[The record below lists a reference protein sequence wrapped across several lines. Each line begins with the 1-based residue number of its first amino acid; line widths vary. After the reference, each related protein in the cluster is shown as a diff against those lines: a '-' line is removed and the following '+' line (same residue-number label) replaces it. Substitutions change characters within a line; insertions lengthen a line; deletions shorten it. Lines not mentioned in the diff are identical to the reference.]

1 MIDRNRKSLEDVL
14 GVNAKPTFKA
24 VFDLLCPNGADM
36 LRSPN
41 GLLAILA
48 ASIQTVEIVFAVLNT
63 CGWEP
68 PQDVKP

>member
-1 MIDRNRKSLEDVL
+1 MIDRNEKSLEDVL

-24 VFDLLCPNGADM
+24 VFNLLCPNEADVV
-36 LRSPN
+36 
-41 GLLAILA
+41 LA
-48 ASIQTVEIVFAVLNT
+48 ASIQALDVVFAVLNT